1 MKICFIAAVVQT
13 AVLIGHC
20 LQIKY
25 LLGNEEQTALKL
37 LTRFRN
43 LLWKAFPLSCKITK
57 NGIDS

>member
-37 LTRFRN
+37 LTPGSEIYCGGFSFIIQN
-43 LLWKAFPLSCKITK
+43 Y
-57 NGIDS
+57 